1 PADDEELMAI
11 FERTYGKIDRSP
23 RAAMRREYEPP
34 SKSKPKPLPKG
45 PTYLLVDGYNI
56 IFSWEE
62 LKKLASDNL
71 DLARSRLIQILCNY
85 RGYKKCEV
93 ILVFDA
99 YKVKGEHREVEKVGG
114 ISVVYTKEAETA
126 DMYIEKVS
134 HELAKDFRVRVA
146 TSDGA
151 EQVIILGNGA
161 YRVSAGEF
169 LEEVQSAE
177 AEIQKIIGDNATKGR
192 NTRGIKL
199 IDKKG
204 D

>member
-1 PADDEELMAI
+1 
-11 FERTYGKIDRSP
+11 
-23 RAAMRREYEPP
+23 
-34 SKSKPKPLPKG
+34 
-45 PTYLLVDGYNI
+45 
-56 IFSWEE
+56 
-62 LKKLASDNL
+62 
-71 DLARSRLIQILCNY
+71 
-85 RGYKKCEV
+85 
-93 ILVFDA
+93 
-99 YKVKGEHREVEKVGG
+99 
-114 ISVVYTKEAETA
+114 
-126 DMYIEKVS
+126 MYIEKVS
-134 HELAKDFRVRVA
+134 HELAKDFRVRVT